1 MYVAMDAT
9 ELEKKLEEINKQMVF
24 SKLVI
29 EQADNYIYIVY
40 ND

>member
-1 MYVAMDAT
+1 MDAT

>member
-1 MYVAMDAT
+1 MDAT

-24 SKLVI
+24 SKLII